1 MAFSDWEVVYGQDYE
16 ITEERAVH
24 GTHSI
29 KGCKTSGACGM
40 VYKPT
45 YNDAPLNAEI
55 RTWASFG
62 ALGPDGFCTYYIGM
76 IARKQ
81 QSADTYVQSYLEV
94 QIDKNGNITAG
105 EVVLETVQNGSPDL
119 LAGEDVTS
127 KLQSILGSHSQQ
139 WFWFKIKIYTLGE
152 QLYGK
157 AYITPYIS
165 NPDVNNPPENQ
176 LQVLAEVEITPEP
189 DYLKSGGA
197 CGVVFGNS
205 SDVGTWGDIYV
216 DWTEIWY

>member
-1 MAFSDWEVVYGQDYE
+1 MAFSDWEVLGGQDYE
-16 ITEERAVH
+16 INEERAVH

-29 KGCKTSGACGM
+29 KGCKTSGFCSM

-55 RTWASFG
+55 RTWVSFG
-62 ALGPDGFCTYYIGM
+62 AYGEMDTCTYIIGM

-81 QSADTYVQSYLEV
+81 QGADTYVELYLEI
-94 QIDKNGNITAG
+94 QMEAGGSLGAG
-105 EVVLETVQNGSPDL
+105 ELVLQTVRDGTNDL
-119 LAGEDVTS
+119 LAGEDVTA
-127 KLQSILGSHSQQ
+127 KLQSILGNHQEK
-139 WFWFKIKIYTLGE
+139 WFWTKFKVYTLGD

-157 AYITPYIS
+157 AYITPYID
-165 NPDVNNPPENQ
+165 NPDVNNPPEDQ

-197 CGVVFGNS
+197 CGIIFGNQS
-205 SDVGTWGDIYV
+205 NDTTWGDIYI

>member
-1 MAFSDWEVVYGQDYE
+1 MAFSDWEVLGGQDYE

-29 KGCKTSGACGM
+29 KGCKTSGVCDM

-62 ALGPDGFCTYYIGM
+62 ALGSDGFCTYYIGM

-81 QSADTYVQSYLEV
+81 QGADTYAKSYLEV
-94 QIDKNGNITAG
+94 QIDVDGNITAG
-105 EVVLETVQNGSPDL
+105 MVVLETVQNGSLDL

-127 KLQSILGSHSQQ
+127 KLQNI
-139 WFWFKIKIYTLGE
+139 
-152 QLYGK
+152 
-157 AYITPYIS
+157 
-165 NPDVNNPPENQ
+165 
-176 LQVLAEVEITPEP
+176 
-189 DYLKSGGA
+189 
-197 CGVVFGNS
+197 
-205 SDVGTWGDIYV
+205 
-216 DWTEIWY
+216 

>member
-1 MAFSDWEVVYGQDYE
+1 
-16 ITEERAVH
+16 
-24 GTHSI
+24 
-29 KGCKTSGACGM
+29 
-40 VYKPT
+40 
-45 YNDAPLNAEI
+45 
-55 RTWASFG
+55 
-62 ALGPDGFCTYYIGM
+62 M

-81 QSADTYVQSYLEV
+81 QGADTYAQSYLEV
-94 QIDKNGNITAG
+94 QIDVNGNITAG
-105 EVVLETVQNGSPDL
+105 EVVLETVQNGSLDL

-139 WFWFKIKIYTLGE
+139 WFWINFKVYTLGN

-157 AYITPYIS
+157 AYITPYID
-165 NPDVNNPPENQ
+165 NPDVNNPPEDQ

-197 CGVVFGNS
+197 CGITFGNAS
-205 SDVGTWGDIYV
+205 SYAGWGDIYI